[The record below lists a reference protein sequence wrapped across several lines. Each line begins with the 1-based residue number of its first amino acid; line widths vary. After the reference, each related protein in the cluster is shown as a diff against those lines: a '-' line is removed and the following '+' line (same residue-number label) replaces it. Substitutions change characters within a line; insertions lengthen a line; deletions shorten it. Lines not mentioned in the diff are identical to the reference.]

1 MNNIKNIILGDR
13 VLWVAIALL
22 SIFSFLPVFSAS
34 SNLTYVVGHGTP
46 WSHLLKH
53 FIVLVFGFGLMY
65 ALHKIPYQ
73 YFKGIS
79 ILALP
84 LIILLLIYTASQ
96 GNLIEGANANRWIRI
111 PIVGLSF
118 QTSTLASIVL
128 LAYVAHLMSKD
139 NGKMVRLNA
148 SIIPLWFPVFLV
160 ILLILPAN
168 LSTAALLFF
177 MVLILVFLGGYPIKY
192 LLGLMGMGF
201 IMAVLFILIAKAY
214 PDMVPNRVDTW
225 ISRIENFNNAEDISG
240 NYQIE
245 RAKTAIATGGLLG
258 VGAGKSVMK
267 NFLPQSSSDFI
278 YAIIVEEFGLVG
290 GTALILLYLLVL
302 FRIIVIAHKSNTI
315 YGKLL
320 VLGLGLPIVTQAFV
334 NIAVALQVFPVT
346 GQTLPLISSGG
357 TAAWMTC
364 ISFGIILSVSAGQKM
379 ESKAVAKSNE
389 DTNENPLIILSE
401 TL

>member
-1 MNNIKNIILGDR
+1 MNNTKKIILGDR
-13 VLWVAIALL
+13 VLWVALALL

-34 SNLTYVVGHGTP
+34 SNLTYVVGQGTP
-46 WSHLLKH
+46 WGHLLKH
-53 FIVLVFGFGLMY
+53 FIVLFFGFGLMY
-65 ALHKIPYQ
+65 GLHKIPYQ

-96 GNLIEGANANRWIRI
+96 GNIIAGANASRWIRI

-118 QTSTLASIVL
+118 QTSSLASIVL
-128 LAYVAHLMSKD
+128 LAYVANQMSKE
-139 NGKMVRLNA
+139 NPKLYRLKT
-148 SIIPLWFPVFLV
+148 SIMPLWLPVIL
-160 ILLILPAN
+160 ITLLILPSN
-168 LSTAALLFF
+168 LSTSAILFF
-177 MVLILVFLGGYPIKY
+177 MALILVFLGGYPLKY
-192 LLGLMGMGF
+192 LLGMLGMGILMF
-201 IMAVLFILIAKAY
+201 LLFVLIAKAY
-214 PDMVPNRVDTW
+214 PDWFPNRIDTW
-225 ISRIENFNNAEDISG
+225 INRVENFMSTGDNVE

-290 GTALILLYLLVL
+290 GAALILLYLLVL
-302 FRIIVIAHKSNTI
+302 FRIVVIAHKSNTV

-320 VLGLGLPIVTQAFV
+320 VLGLGLPIIIQAFI
-334 NIAVALQVFPVT
+334 NMAVALQVFPVT

-364 ISFGIILSVSAGQKM
+364 IAFGMILSVSAAQKI
-379 ESKAVAKSNE
+379 ESNSSCAPE
-389 DTNENPLIILSE
+389 DNNENPLTILSE

>member
-1 MNNIKNIILGDR
+1 MKNKKNILLGDR
-13 VLWVAIALL
+13 VLWVSLALL
-22 SIFSFLPVFSAS
+22 SVFSFLPVFSAS
-34 SNLTYVVGHGTP
+34 SNLTYMVGQGTP
-46 WSHLLKH
+46 WGYLLKH
-53 FIVLVFGFGLMY
+53 FIVLIFGFGLMY
-65 ALHKIPYQ
+65 ALHKTPYQ

-96 GNLIEGANANRWIRI
+96 GNLIAGANASRWIRI

-139 NGKMVRLNA
+139 NPKLYRLKS
-148 SIIPLWFPVFLV
+148 SILPLWLPVFLV
-160 ILLILPAN
+160 VLLILPSN
-168 LSTAALLFF
+168 LSTAVLLFF

-192 LLGLMGMGF
+192 LLGMLGVGLLM
-201 IMAVLFILIAKAY
+201 ALLFILLAKSH
-214 PDMVPNRVDTW
+214 PGWFPNRIDTW
-225 ISRIENFNNAEDISG
+225 ISRMENFNNTEDSEG

-258 VGAGKSVMK
+258 LGAGKSVMK

-278 YAIIVEEFGLVG
+278 YAIIVEEFGLFG
-290 GTALILLYLLVL
+290 GTALILLYLIVL
-302 FRIIVIAHKSNTI
+302 FRIVVIAHKSDTV

-320 VLGLGLPIVTQAFV
+320 VLGLGLPIIIQAFV
-334 NIAVALQVFPVT
+334 NMAVALQVFPVT

-364 ISFGIILSVSAGQKM
+364 IAFGIILSVSAGQKI
-379 ESKAVAKSNE
+379 EQNTSDSSQ
-389 DTNENPLIILSE
+389 DTNENPLTILSE

>member
-1 MNNIKNIILGDR
+1 MGDR
-13 VLWVAIALL
+13 VLWVSLGLL

-34 SNLTYVVGHGTP
+34 SNLTYVVGQGTP

-53 FIVLVFGFGLMY
+53 FIVLVFGFVLMY
-65 ALHKIPYQ
+65 SIHKTPYQ

-84 LIILLLIYTASQ
+84 LVVFLLIYTATQ
-96 GNLIEGANANRWIRI
+96 GNMIAGANANRWIRI

-118 QTSTLASIVL
+118 QTSTLAGIVL
-128 LAYVAHLMSKD
+128 LAYIAHLMSKD
-139 NGKMVRLNA
+139 NPKLFRLQ
-148 SIIPLWFPVFLV
+148 SSVLPLWLPVFV
-160 ILLILPAN
+160 VVLLILPAN
-168 LSTAALLFF
+168 LSTAVLLFS
-177 MVLILVFLGGYPIKY
+177 MVLLLVFLGGYPIKY
-192 LLGLMGMGF
+192 LLGMMMVGLVMT
-201 IMAVLFILIAKAY
+201 VLFILLAKAY
-214 PDMVPNRVDTW
+214 PDWVPNRVDTW
-225 ISRIENFNNAEDISG
+225 VNRIENFNNADSSG

-245 RAKTAIATGGLLG
+245 RAKTAIATGGMLG
-258 VGAGKSVMK
+258 LGAGKSVMK

-290 GTALILLYLLVL
+290 GSALILLYVIIL
-302 FRIIVIAHKSNTI
+302 FRIVVIAHRSDTV

-320 VLGLGLPIVTQAFV
+320 VLGLGLPIIIQAFV

-364 ISFGIILSVSAGQKM
+364 ISFGIILSVSAGQKI
-379 ESKAVAKSNE
+379 EETVSA
-389 DTNENPLIILSE
+389 DTPDKNENPLTILSE